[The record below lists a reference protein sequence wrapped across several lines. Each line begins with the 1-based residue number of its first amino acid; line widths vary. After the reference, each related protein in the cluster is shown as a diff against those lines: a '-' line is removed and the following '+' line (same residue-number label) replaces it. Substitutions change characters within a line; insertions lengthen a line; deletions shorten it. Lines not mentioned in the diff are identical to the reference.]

1 MFILYC
7 YIFKSWRNIYCS
19 IKKECLDV
27 LVIRGFRL
35 LYGLVYLY
43 IYIFYYKKRS
53 RNICFYSYVK
63 IIIN

>member
-7 YIFKSWRNIYCS
+7 KIFKSWRNIYCS

-43 IYIFYYKKRS
+43 IYIFLIIKKGVE
-53 RNICFYSYVK
+53 IYVF
-63 IIIN
+63 IVT

>member
-7 YIFKSWRNIYCS
+7 KIFKSWRNIYCS

-43 IYIFYYKKRS
+43 IYFLL
-53 RNICFYSYVK
+53 
-63 IIIN
+63 

>member
-43 IYIFYYKKRS
+43 IYIFFIIKKGVE
-53 RNICFYSYVK
+53 IYVF
-63 IIIN
+63 IVT